1 MQLYIIRRVLAA
13 IPAIFAI
20 TVIIFLSMRIL
31 PGDPLNVLFGEEGGV
46 AISDL
51 DRQKLMDSL
60 GLGSNYFQQ
69 YWMWMKDIATL
80 KLGESFWR
88 GDSIMDA
95 LKRRGP
101 ISGEIAI
108 MAVFFSWAIGLPVG
122 ILAAVKQNTVPD
134 YIARFFSILFLAIPN
149 FWLASLIALYFL
161 LVHSYKAPPGI
172 IHIWENPGQNME
184 IVLWP
189 ALVLGLGTSA
199 YIARMTRSALLEV
212 IREDYI
218 RTARAKGLRESVV
231 VIKHALQN
239 AILPVVT
246 LSGVL
251 MGYLLGGSVTV
262 ELAFAVP
269 GLGTTLVQAFDERDF
284 TMIQNLVLMY
294 GLIFVFVN
302 LLVDLAYAWID
313 PRIRYS

>member
-1 MQLYIIRRVLAA
+1 MCFLAKMG
-13 IPAIFAI
+13 P
-20 TVIIFLSMRIL
+20 S
-31 PGDPLNVLFGEEGGV
+31 E
-46 AISDL
+46 ISQQ
-51 DRQKLMDSL
+51 DRDALTASL
-60 GLGSNYFQQ
+60 GLDQNYIQQ
-69 YWMWMKDIATL
+69 YWKWIKDISTL

-88 GDSIMDA
+88 GDSVMDT

-101 ISGEIAI
+101 LSAEIAI
-108 MAVFFSWAIGLPVG
+108 MAVFFSWLIGLPVG
-122 ILAAVKQNTVPD
+122 VLAAVKQNTVPD

-149 FWLASLIALYFL
+149 FWLAAMIALYFL

-172 IHIWENPGQNME
+172 IHIWDNPLQNME

-189 ALVLGLGTSA
+189 ALVLGVGTSA

-218 RTARAKGLRESVV
+218 RTARAKGLREYVV
-231 VIKHALQN
+231 VSKHALQN
-239 AILPVVT
+239 ALLPVIT

-262 ELAFAVP
+262 EKAFAVP
-269 GLGTTLVQAFDERDF
+269 GLGTTLVSAFDERDF
-284 TMIQNLVLMY
+284 TMIQNLVLIY
-294 GLIFVFVN
+294 GVIFVFTN
-302 LLVDLAYAWID
+302 LFVDLAYSWID